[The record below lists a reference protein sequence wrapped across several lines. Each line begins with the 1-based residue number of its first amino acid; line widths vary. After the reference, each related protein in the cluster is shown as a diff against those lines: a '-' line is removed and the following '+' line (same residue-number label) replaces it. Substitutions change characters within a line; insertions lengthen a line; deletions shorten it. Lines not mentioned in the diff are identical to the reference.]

1 MGTPPSEEPEGVFD
15 IEEIDGTSASP
26 VKHSS
31 QSTEE
36 SKQLE
41 ASTSTAGINE
51 DIELSRR
58 ALPVVEVEE
67 DVCSICLDE
76 FTDEDPQ
83 QRTSCECVP
92 NHPGWSRIDN
102 LCLLLFIAHT
112 REGFLVLVVLIRV
125 TDRSWE

>member
-15 IEEIDGTSASP
+15 IEEIDGTSPSP

-31 QSTEE
+31 QSSEDT
-36 SKQLE
+36 KHIE

-58 ALPVVEVEE
+58 AVPVVEVEE

-76 FTDEDPQ
+76 FTAEDPE
-83 QRTSCECVP
+83 QRTSCEYVP
-92 NHPGWSRIDN
+92 NHPR
-102 LCLLLFIAHT
+102 
-112 REGFLVLVVLIRV
+112 VV
-125 TDRSWE
+125 SS